1 MNKLYTNIINL
12 LSLTVLT
19 VVVKGLVLVVS
30 IDINGFEAG
39 NK

>member
-1 MNKLYTNIINL
+1 MNKLYKNIINL

-19 VVVKGLVLVVS
+19 VVVNGLVFVVS
-30 IDINGFEAG
+30 IDIKGFEVG